1 MHKQTPEWID
11 LFHTCFGPKGLVALA
26 WWLGAMHA
34 KRIRDLQGSYP
45 FLLVDGDTGV
55 GQDSL
60 IATLWRLTGQPNV
73 QNVTPETHTKT
84 ALMVR
89 LFNSDNLPV
98 VLEPATH
105 FDWDMLKPLFNNC
118 SFSVH
123 DGVSVSSTYESAIA
137 IVGRADGSPAFASR
151 VVNLKQEQVGVN
163 TQRSTALQALGTY
176 CENQFAVPHHRQDLV
191 AYSLGKT
198 GHYISALHDDM
209 GDSLDARTALNH
221 AQILALLDALNSLYD
236 LPDQAH
242 TNAHCEVWDM
252 AWRRVQLPF

>member
-60 IATLWRLTGQPNV
+60 IATLWRLTGQPNA

-89 LFNSDNLPV
+89 LFN
-98 VLEPATH
+98 
-105 FDWDMLKPLFNNC
+105 
-118 SFSVH
+118 
-123 DGVSVSSTYESAIA
+123 
-137 IVGRADGSPAFASR
+137 
-151 VVNLKQEQVGVN
+151 
-163 TQRSTALQALGTY
+163 
-176 CENQFAVPHHRQDLV
+176 
-191 AYSLGKT
+191 
-198 GHYISALHDDM
+198 
-209 GDSLDARTALNH
+209 
-221 AQILALLDALNSLYD
+221 
-236 LPDQAH
+236 
-242 TNAHCEVWDM
+242 
-252 AWRRVQLPF
+252 